1 MLKKYLIIIAFSI
14 MIIVLTQNSACCD
27 KEENR
32 LNKLKQENSLLIDQI
47 DKSNQEKYKYQ
58 KEINKL
64 DEILNAADRDI
75 VLVEHSI
82 LDIEKQII
90 KNRKDL
96 DIAIL
101 ELKKIDVIFKKRIRA
116 MYKNRNV
123 GYLDV
128 LFTSNKSTDLL
139 GNIEAIQKI
148 AENDKKLIEK
158 VELKKKNIEAEKA
171 KLEAQE
177 MLLVNAKQDM
187 KVKMSNLLVASRNK
201 EERVKQIIADK
212 NEFKKMIDA
221 NNAEAKAIEQE
232 IRNKQLSMD
241 YAGGEIMWPLPGIYK
256 ITCPY
261 GYRIHPILKTRQ
273 FHSGIDIGAKT
284 GTKIIS
290 ANDGVVI
297 FSGVKSSYGNF
308 IVIDHGGK
316 ITTAY
321 AHCSRRLVS
330 KGQKVKK
337 GQTIALVGTTGR
349 STGPHLHFE
358 IRENGKTVNPK
369 SRFKNV

>member
-1 MLKKYLIIIAFSI
+1 MLKKHLAIIAFSI
-14 MIIVLTQNSACCD
+14 MIIILTQNSAYCD

-47 DKSNQEKYKYQ
+47 DKGNQEKYKYQ

-158 VELKKKNIEAEKA
+158 VELKKKNIEDEKA

-177 MLLVNAKQDM
+177 ILLVNAKQDM
-187 KVKMSNLLVASRNK
+187 KVKISNLLVASRNK

-232 IRNKQLSMD
+232 IRNKQLPMD
-241 YAGGEIMWPLPGIYK
+241 YAGGDIMWPLPGIYK